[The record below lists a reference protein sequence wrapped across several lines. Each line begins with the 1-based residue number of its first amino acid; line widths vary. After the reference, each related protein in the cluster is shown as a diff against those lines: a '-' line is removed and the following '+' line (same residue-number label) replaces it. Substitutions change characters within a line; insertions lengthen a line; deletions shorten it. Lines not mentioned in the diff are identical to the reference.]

1 MGRLLCSFGRQSHAS
16 DAAVMA
22 STSAASDIGFRF
34 GVRSALFPL
43 PLPQLIHSPQCATA
57 TRPSSLAKLNPN
69 HRSEIVPAISFLSP
83 CKMHHPSLCLAQYR
97 NGYSG
102 HALAAQC
109 CWSLKYSKCPF
120 DTNFCLCRD
129 VGSTETVT
137 YINFVCSILGIRN
150 TELILP
156 R

>member
-97 NGYSG
+97 NGDSG

-109 CWSLKYSKCPF
+109 
-120 DTNFCLCRD
+120 NV
-129 VGSTETVT
+129 VGLSNTLNVPLTRISASAETLAPQRQLH
-137 YINFVCSILGIRN
+137 I
-150 TELILP
+150 
-156 R
+156 